1 MKTAKRRAK
10 RTTNRPTKKNGKGK
24 EGDAPATKVI
34 GPVDFEQV
42 RKEIAILVG
51 GAAVSIARKAIAAAE
66 DGELAPV
73 KYLFEAVG
81 LYPPTAETM
90 AKPED
95 SLARRLLKRLGLPTD
110 AVTGE
115 EEATSDLF
123 VDQMRLATDEPEVDE
138 LPSRGIPH
146 I

>member
-1 MKTAKRRAK
+1 MKKTKGKAG
-10 RTTNRPTKKNGKGK
+10 RTTNRPAKKRGKGK
-24 EGDAPATKVI
+24 ESDVPPAKIT

-51 GAAVSIARKAIAAAE
+51 HAAVSIARKAIAAAE

-73 KYLFEAVG
+73 KYWFEAVG

-110 AVTGE
+110 ELTGQGEASPNLFADRVRPAV
-115 EEATSDLF
+115 A
-123 VDQMRLATDEPEVDE
+123 EP
-138 LPSRGIPH
+138 
-146 I
+146 